1 MPTVHQAGPVRSG
14 KLLPEGPKAAAE
26 EKDVSGKTLEET
38 LAWRLVWLMGPES
51 GGGPFLI

>member
-26 EKDVSGKTLEET
+26 EKDVSGKTLEDT